1 MHSHLG
7 QRRTTVSRPLGSAE
21 LIFRPR
27 RSNGGRPAVL
37 QERNATMRYARIE
50 GIGIIPYWEFNKLA
64 PQPTPLCAGRDPDYN
79 PCNAVLTFCAEDST
93 EVSPYFAVRLGISEH
108 IPDCNHA
115 NHVDPDS
122 PAPVG
127 QSKRRQGARRGEIIL
142 DLLTAQPGTTR
153 TRTPAPTTPDAGS
166 TRSRRRR
173 SKNPTT
179 GNPTRR
185 PSSQAAPL
193 SLLADQL
200 EAGTLPPDRKVR
212 LARRTSTVADVLRTP
227 ETITASDIGSGSW
240 IILHAPIR
248 NIGASPASQALFINI
263 SSYGTRPSLAVLLPA
278 DRQPVARSAA
288 KNLRRQRHNGWNV
301 VAIGY
306 LRRTRKG
313 DVLLHPYDSPHA
325 ASPSVL
331 LTPPPGTIPPTPA
344 AGAPLPS

>member
-1 MHSHLG
+1 
-7 QRRTTVSRPLGSAE
+7 
-21 LIFRPR
+21 
-27 RSNGGRPAVL
+27 
-37 QERNATMRYARIE
+37 MRYARIE
-50 GIGIIPYWEFNKLA
+50 GIGIIPYWEFNKLD

-79 PCNAVLTFCAEDST
+79 PCNAALTFCAEDST

-122 PAPVG
+122 PAPAG

-142 DLLTAQPGTTR
+142 DLLTAQPSTTR
-153 TRTPAPTTPDAGS
+153 TQTPGPPAASPTRP
-166 TRSRRRR
+166 RRRR
-173 SKNPTT
+173 SKHPAT

-185 PSSQAAPL
+185 PSSQATPL

-248 NIGASPASQALFINI
+248 DIGASPASQALFINI
-263 SSYGTRPSLAVLLPA
+263 SPYGTRPSLAVLLPA
-278 DRQPVARSAA
+278 DHQPAARSTAE
-288 KNLRRQRHNGWNV
+288 NLRRQRPNGWNV
-301 VAIGY
+301 IAIGY

-331 LTPPPGTIPPTPA
+331 LTSPPGTVSSTSVNGSPRTISSSPA
-344 AGAPLPS
+344 SAQSSTGSSPAPSASSSPS